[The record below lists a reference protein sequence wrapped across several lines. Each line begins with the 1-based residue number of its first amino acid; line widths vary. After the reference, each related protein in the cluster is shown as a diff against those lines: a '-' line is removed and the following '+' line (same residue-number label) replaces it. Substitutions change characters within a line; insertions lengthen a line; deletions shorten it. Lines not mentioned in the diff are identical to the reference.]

1 MKFCSVYIER
11 QILGRLFRYGCAEE
25 SLAKRGE
32 ERYAAIICGTGS
44 SEPASAL

>member
-11 QILGRLFRYGCAEE
+11 QISERLFRYGCAEE
-25 SLAKRGE
+25 PLVKRGE

-44 SEPASAL
+44 SKAASAR